1 MPTEHLSFIMGIWE
15 TVKESGGVIG
25 MTEVLVTGN
34 IFVQVF
40 LKYIFDLVEIVFL
53 IMIYRLLKKKCG

>member
-1 MPTEHLSFIMGIWE
+1 MGICE

-40 LKYIFDLVEIVFL
+40 LKYIFDLVEIVLL